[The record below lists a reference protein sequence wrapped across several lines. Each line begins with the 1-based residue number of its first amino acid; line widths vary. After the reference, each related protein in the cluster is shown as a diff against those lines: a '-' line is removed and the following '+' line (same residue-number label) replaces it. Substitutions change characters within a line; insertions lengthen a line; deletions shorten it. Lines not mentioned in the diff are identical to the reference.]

1 MNELR
6 FKMNNQTDDAIVM
19 VLLMYSTSHVS
30 LVKGYIDMWGNKEGE
45 NTYSHLSVCSKI
57 LMQ

>member
-1 MNELR
+1 
-6 FKMNNQTDDAIVM
+6 MNNQTDDAIVM